1 LQRLS
6 ERPLGLWPSGERPRT
21 RGTEDGGSAGR
32 RRPGSWPGRR
42 LLGVAAAAALLTA
55 FLSGWGVAR
64 ADESI
69 TRWESRPGW
78 GRQTAELVNAY
89 RTSLGLAPLTWDD
102 RLAAAAQWMAEDRA
116 RQCRFVRSGNRVEL
130 ETGGACVLTHVD
142 TLGRG
147 PLERARAFGYPPA
160 SAGENGAVGYH
171 SPQEALEGWKRSPG
185 HDANQRDP
193 SWRHIGAGVAC
204 AVYQDDQMPGLGRME
219 LCFYY
224 VMFGAAGEGQAPAPP
239 AAGAPVAPAPGSA
252 PAGGSPGAPAGRPA
266 GGGQAPA
273 AGPCAGRE
281 TPPLERATTYV
292 VQPGD
297 TLAGLAQRLLGDSGR
312 YCDLAA
318 WNGIAP
324 PYLLRAGQELK
335 VPAVEAPPAP
345 SREGE
350 GSEGASAPPAPSGQ
364 VVERDGEGQAPGRD
378 ASAAALLSDEGE
390 AEEGQQTGLRD
401 SHPFLRAWG
410 SLTRLARKLWPF

>member
-1 LQRLS
+1 M
-6 ERPLGLWPSGERPRT
+6 
-21 RGTEDGGSAGR
+21 
-32 RRPGSWPGRR
+32 
-42 LLGVAAAAALLTA
+42 AAAVALLMA
-55 FLSGWGVAR
+55 LLSGWGIVR

-78 GRQTAELVNAY
+78 GRQTAALVHAY
-89 RTSLGLAPLTWDD
+89 RTSLGLAPLAWDD
-102 RLAAAAQWMAEDRA
+102 RLATAAQWMAEDRA
-116 RQCRFVRSGNRVEL
+116 RQCRFVRTGNRVEL

-147 PLERARAFGYPPA
+147 PGERAQAFGYPPA
-160 SAGENGAVGYH
+160 AVGENGAVGYH
-171 SPQEALEGWKRSPG
+171 SPQEALEGWQRSPG

-204 AVYQDDQMPGLGRME
+204 AVYQDDQLPGLRGLE

-224 VMFGAAGEGQAPAPP
+224 VMFGAAGEGPAPAPP
-239 AAGAPVAPAPGSA
+239 AGGAPAAPAPRSA
-252 PAGGSPGAPAGRPA
+252 PVGGSPGAPTGRPA

-273 AGPCAGRE
+273 VDPCAGRE
-281 TPPLERATTYV
+281 PPPLERATTYV

-324 PYLLRAGQELK
+324 PYLLRVGQELR
-335 VPAVEAPPAP
+335 VPAVETPPSPA
-345 SREGE
+345 SRDGE
-350 GSEGASAPPAPSGQ
+350 GSEAPPGEAVQ
-364 VVERDGEGQAPGRD
+364 GEGEWQAPGRD

-390 AEEGQQTGLRD
+390 AEEGQPTGLD
-401 SHPFLRAWG
+401 SHPFLRVWG